1 MKTELNLELHT
12 DNDGIKY
19 YELSKGTPLYRTL
32 EHENGELESKPT
44 FFALNAETVKENYSK
59 KGHGYPHK
67 FILKQ
72 HVKLIAFDVEN
83 SKFYDKATKIQKE
96 LEKYY
101 GMNKQKIIR
110 DSDNTGDT
118 KVLKHICDHF
128 PDYRG
133 YFADQMHTPDSFM
146 HAEVGL
152 CNNGNSNLVNNGTMI
167 NLTKSEIETIKSEM
181 MSKKD
186 KQSRKRSK
194 KTRDTIEIKT
204 PIMPPKILSLSPM
217 SPMALNFGDDDDLSP
232 VKKLSFGG
240 RRRTK
245 RMKRKA
251 SKTRKQRFRK
261 RGN

>member
-1 MKTELNLELHT
+1 
-12 DNDGIKY
+12 
-19 YELSKGTPLYRTL
+19 
-32 EHENGELESKPT
+32 
-44 FFALNAETVKENYSK
+44 
-59 KGHGYPHK
+59 
-67 FILKQ
+67 
-72 HVKLIAFDVEN
+72 
-83 SKFYDKATKIQKE
+83 
-96 LEKYY
+96 
-101 GMNKQKIIR
+101 
-110 DSDNTGDT
+110 
-118 KVLKHICDHF
+118 
-128 PDYRG
+128 
-133 YFADQMHTPDSFM
+133 
-146 HAEVGL
+146 
-152 CNNGNSNLVNNGTMI
+152 MI